1 MATTTTTTT
10 RDSGVRRIKPA
21 DLARELGVSRQA
33 INDLQKRGKLP
44 RSDDGLVDVD
54 LARHAI
60 ASRVRPSGKTA
71 GALTAP
77 PPPKSAFGV
86 TPPEVEQVSY
96 MEAKRQREM
105 AEAKMAQI
113 KLRQLEGELVSFEGV
128 RAAATRMSRMSRDS
142 VLGVPSRIAP
152 VLANES
158 DPHKIEQLLID
169 YLRRA
174 LDDVAKLNSEDLR
187 KLEA

>member
-1 MATTTTTTT
+1 MTTTAT

-21 DLARELGVSRQA
+21 ELARELGVSRQA

-77 PPPKSAFGV
+77 PPQTGGGMSV
-86 TPPEVEQVSY
+86 DSEQVSY
-96 MEAKRQREM
+96 MEAKRQRES
-105 AEAKMAQI
+105 AEAKIAHL
-113 KLRQLEGELVSFEGV
+113 KLRQMEGELVSIEKV
-128 RAAATRMSRMSRDS
+128 RAASMRMARMLRDA
-142 VLGVPSRIAP
+142 VLGVPSRIAQTI
-152 VLANES
+152 ANET
-158 DPHKIEQLLID
+158 DAHQIEQTLMAS
-169 YLRRA
+169 LRRA
-174 LDDVAKLNSEDLR
+174 LDDIANLNVEDIKR
-187 KLEA
+187 IEE